1 MRRTESERQA
11 LSKLKLLGTLAG
23 GASSRHVKTGL
34 SLFGECEIQ
43 NEVTR

>member
-23 GASSRHVKTGL
+23 AVVGMSK
-34 SLFGECEIQ
+34 Q
-43 NEVTR
+43 D